1 MGQINIPQPTL
12 LEELLSIILGGAV
25 ILLLVGL
32 IAALVCLFKKT
43 VPPFLKRLSKG
54 AIPLIILCIAV
65 QAWKIL
71 SEPKQR
77 DMESGSL
84 VWITVSILGLLSW
97 IYLIQRKGRHT

>member
-12 LEELLSIILGGAV
+12 LEELLSTILGVAV
-25 ILLLVGL
+25 LLLLVGL

-54 AIPLIILCIAV
+54 AIPLTILCIAV
-65 QAWKIL
+65 QAWEIL
-71 SEPKQR
+71 SDPKKR

-84 VWITVSILGLLSW
+84 VWIPVFILGLLSW
-97 IYLIQRKGRHT
+97 IYLLQRKDR